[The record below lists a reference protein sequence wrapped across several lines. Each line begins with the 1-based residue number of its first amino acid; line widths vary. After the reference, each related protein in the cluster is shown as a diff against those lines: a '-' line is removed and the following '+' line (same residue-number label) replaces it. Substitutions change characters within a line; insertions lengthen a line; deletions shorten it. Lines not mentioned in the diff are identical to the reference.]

1 MLFPLAMLRPGR
13 KIPQLAIVTVI
24 SKPHLRTNEQNL
36 PIVDDDSAI
45 VYHILVYHR
54 PNNYSF

>member
-1 MLFPLAMLRPGR
+1 MLRPGR

-36 PIVDDDSAI
+36 PIVNDDSAI

-54 PNNYSF
+54 PSNNSGTF